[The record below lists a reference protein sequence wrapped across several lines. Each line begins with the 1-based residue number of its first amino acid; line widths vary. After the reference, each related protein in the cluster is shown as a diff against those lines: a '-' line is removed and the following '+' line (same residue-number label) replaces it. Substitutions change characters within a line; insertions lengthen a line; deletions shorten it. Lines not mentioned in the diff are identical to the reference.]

1 MNDEV
6 GAVQD
11 RSFAGASAV
20 TNTAYPPE
28 RRLTAARIA
37 TAAIDPR
44 LTSPVG
50 AASLASGRVIRVL
63 TACGSIRDCGRKMG
77 GRRNSP
83 SRTIA
88 SGWLL
93 GIRERDGG
101 GT

>member
-1 MNDEV
+1 MNEEV

-44 LTSPVG
+44 LTSPAG

-63 TACGSIRDCGRKMG
+63 TACGPIRGLRPKNG
-77 GRRNSP
+77 WP
-83 SRTIA
+83 SEL
-88 SGWLL
+88 SVPHDSQWLAA
-93 GIRERDGG
+93 RDKGEGGG